1 MSDETFTLYKLMI
14 LYMLDNLDFP
24 MTTSQLS
31 EFFVNYGYTSYFH
44 LQQVINELTEA
55 EFIRGELVRNT
66 TNFHLTEYGKETI
79 DMFHGKIPEAIK
91 KDILDYF
98 SENRYQLRKEVDITA
113 EYYPLKKG
121 EYMVKTLIREKGTT
135 LMELHLNVVSKEQ
148 AIEVCDRWNEN
159 CENVYGKI
167 MEMLL
172 LDRGTEAESE
182 PTGESGQ
189 DRED

>member
-1 MSDETFTLYKLMI
+1 MSDESFTLYKLMI

-44 LQQVINELTEA
+44 LQQVINELADA

-79 DMFHGKIPEAIK
+79 DMFNGKIPEAIK

-135 LMELHLNVVSKEQ
+135 LMELHLNVVSREQ

-172 LDRGTEAESE
+172 LDQEKDPAAETGQNSE
-182 PTGESGQ
+182 E
-189 DRED
+189 